1 MTNARADSERLR
13 AAAVEI
19 GRGGGLRLVVL
30 FGSVARQEAGAK
42 DLDIGVLG
50 GGAGPLDAIAITT
63 RLTRLLGVQ
72 GVDVTDLGRA
82 DPLLLAQAA
91 RDGVPLYEGSAG
103 EFARFA
109 SLAIRRFA
117 DTRKFRV
124 SEREA
129 IRDYVAREPKPR

>member
-1 MTNARADSERLR
+1 VTNARVDSERLR

-30 FGSVARQEAGAK
+30 FGSVARGEAGAE
-42 DLDIGVLG
+42 DLDIGVL
-50 GGAGPLDAIAITT
+50 GAGPLDAIAITNQ
-63 RLTRLLGVQ
+63 LTGLLGVQ

-82 DPLLLAQAA
+82 DPVLLAHAA
-91 RDGVPLYEGSAG
+91 RDGVPLYEGSEG

-109 SLAIRRFA
+109 SLAVRRFA

-124 SEREA
+124 AEREA
-129 IRDYVAREPKPR
+129 IREYVARGPKPG

>member
-1 MTNARADSERLR
+1 MMSARVEPERLR
-13 AAAVEI
+13 AAAEEV

-30 FGSVARQEAGAK
+30 FGSAARREAGAQ

-50 GGAGPLDAIAITT
+50 AGPSDAVAITN
-63 RLTRLLGVQ
+63 RFTRLLGVQ
-72 GVDVTDLGRA
+72 GVDVTDLRRA

-91 RDGVPLYEGSAG
+91 RDGVPLYEGSEG

-117 DTRKFRV
+117 DTRKFRAT
-124 SEREA
+124 ERDV
-129 IRDYVAREPKPR
+129 IRDWVARGSQPR